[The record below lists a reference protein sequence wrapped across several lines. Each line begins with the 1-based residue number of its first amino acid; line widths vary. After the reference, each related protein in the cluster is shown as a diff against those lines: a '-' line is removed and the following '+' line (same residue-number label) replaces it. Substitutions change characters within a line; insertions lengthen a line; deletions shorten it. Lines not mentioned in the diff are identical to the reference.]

1 MKYLLIL
8 GLLISSLG
16 LSAQQ
21 SKLAA
26 QYFSDG
32 EYEKA
37 ASVYQKLYEKNNH
50 NFYYFDKYVEC
61 LISLEA
67 YDECES
73 AIKKA
78 IRKNSNNIQL
88 YVSYG
93 NLYEQQFMPE
103 KAEEKYKLA
112 IKKMPKDKYQVTRLA
127 NSFIKANKYDYAVKT
142 YEQGIKI
149 LEENSFA
156 YNLGD
161 LYKRKGDVPKMI
173 GYYLESLE
181 QNPGRINSLKTIF
194 QRSLSVDDFD
204 ELQAQLYDKI
214 DTNNTNIEYIELL
227 TWVFIQKKDYQGA
240 MRQAK
245 ALDRQLSENGGRIMR
260 LSDIAFNDK
269 DYSTAISG
277 YEFVVQNKGITST
290 YYLDAKRKL
299 LKSHQS
305 MVLEKA
311 DYTQE
316 DLLQL
321 EKRYLDF
328 LDEFGSSKLTAPII
342 YELANFE
349 AFYLNNLDK
358 AIGLL
363 KELVGFPG
371 VEKHILAENKLAL
384 GDFYL
389 MKGDR
394 WEATLLYSQVDKD
407 FEDNILGHEA
417 RFKNAQLSYY
427 NADFEWAQAQ
437 FDILKASTSKLISN
451 DAIDLSVFIMDN
463 MGLDTNIIAM
473 KYYAEAELLTF
484 QNRYDEAFTKL
495 DSLTHQFSEHPL
507 VDDILYEKAQIYTKK
522 REYTKAVDLYT
533 QIIEKHFEEIRADN
547 AMFHLAELYENQLN
561 DSEKA
566 KALYER
572 LFMEL
577 SNSTLAVE
585 ARKRFRRL
593 RGDVL

>member
-8 GLLISSLG
+8 GLLVSGLH

-67 YDECES
+67 YDECEK

-78 IRKNSNNIQL
+78 IKKNPNNVQL
-88 YVSYG
+88 YVAYG
-93 NLYEQQFMPE
+93 NLLEQQFMPE
-103 KAEEKYKLA
+103 KAKEKYELA

-149 LEENSFA
+149 LKENSFA

-161 LYKRKGDVPKMI
+161 LYKRKGDTPKMI
-173 GYYLESLE
+173 SYYLESLE

-194 QRSLSVDDFD
+194 QRSLSKDDFD

-214 DTNNTNIEYIELL
+214 SNDDSNVEFIELL

-245 ALDRQLSENGGRIMR
+245 ALDRQLNENGGRIMR
-260 LSDIAFNDK
+260 LADIAFNDK
-269 DYSTAISG
+269 DYPAAISG
-277 YEFVVQNKGITST
+277 YEFVVQNKGATST
-290 YYLDAKRKL
+290 YYIDAKRKL

-305 MVLEKA
+305 MILEKA
-311 DYTQE
+311 DYTHD

-321 EKRYLDF
+321 EKQYLDF
-328 LDEFGSSKLTAPII
+328 LNEFGYSKLTAPII

-349 AFYLNNLDK
+349 AYYLNDLDK

-363 KELVGFPG
+363 KELINFPG
-371 VEKHILAENKLAL
+371 IEKHILAENKLAL

-389 MKGDR
+389 MQGNR
-394 WEATLLYSQVDKD
+394 WDATLLYSQVDKD
-407 FEDNILGHEA
+407 FEDDILGHEA

-427 NADFEWAQAQ
+427 FADFEWAQAQ

-451 DAIDLSVFIMDN
+451 DAIDLSVFIIDN

-473 KYYAEAELLTF
+473 KLYAEAELLTF
-484 QNRYDEAFTKL
+484 QNRYDDAFAKL
-495 DSLTHQFSEHPL
+495 DSLTTNFKDHAL
-507 VDDILYEKAQIYTKK
+507 VDDVLYEKAQIYTKM
-522 REYTKAVDLYT
+522 REYTKAVDLYNE
-533 QIIEKHFEEIRADN
+533 IIEKHFEEIRADN
-547 AMFHLAELYENQLN
+547 AMFNLAELYETKLN
-561 DSEKA
+561 DKEKA

-593 RGDVL
+593 RGDEL

>member
-8 GLLISSLG
+8 GLLIFSLG

-50 NFYYFDKYVEC
+50 NFYYFDKYVAC

-67 YDECES
+67 FDECEK

-78 IRKNSNNIQL
+78 IKKNPNNVQL

-103 KAEEKYKLA
+103 KAEEKYELA
-112 IKKMPKDKYQVTRLA
+112 IKKMPEDKYQVTRLA

-149 LEENSFA
+149 LKENSFA

-214 DTNNTNIEYIELL
+214 GTDDTNVEYIELL

-245 ALDRQLSENGGRIMR
+245 ALDRQLNENGGRIMR

-305 MVLEKA
+305 MILEKV

-328 LDEFGSSKLTAPII
+328 LNEFGSSKLTAPII

-349 AFYLNNLDK
+349 AFYLNDLDK

-363 KELVGFPG
+363 KELVNFPG
-371 VEKHILAENKLAL
+371 VEKHVLAENKLAL

-407 FEDNILGHEA
+407 FEDDILGHEA

-463 MGLDTNIIAM
+463 MGMDTNIIAM

-484 QNRYDEAFTKL
+484 QNRYDEAFIKL

-522 REYTKAVDLYT
+522 REYAKAADFYN

-547 AMFHLAELYENQLN
+547 AMFHLAELYEHQLN
-561 DSEKA
+561 DTEKA